1 MKNSTRLL
9 PAFVL
14 LAVMTAGC
22 AFTVAQSPET
32 VAPGRVVAGGLAS
45 MSPGYKYTAPKA
57 LWPYSAE
64 VGAYG
69 RAGLARNFDAGLR
82 VSVPGGIAADIKYQL
97 LSRRT
102 RLAVGI
108 GASYAP
114 FINTSL
120 ISGYHHSQVG
130 IYPLIVGGSRQLY
143 GGVRGIG
150 LAVFNSNYQNR
161 AFYAGPEFFAGSSI
175 GRGRLQ
181 ALPEVHA
188 WWLPYAPE
196 PAFGIGAGIAVQYQL
211 KGSFRQ
217 YQNLIPKGLIPGIKL

>member
-1 MKNSTRLL
+1 MKSVVRLL
-9 PAFVL
+9 PA
-14 LAVMTAGC
+14 LAVLAAMTAGC

-32 VAPGRVVAGGLAS
+32 VAPGRIFAGGLAS
-45 MSPGYKYTAPKA
+45 ISPGYKYTTRKA

-82 VSVPGGIAADIKYQL
+82 VSVPGGVAADIKYQL
-97 LSRRT
+97 LSQRAK
-102 RLAVGI
+102 LAVGL

-114 FINTSL
+114 FISTTL
-120 ISGYHHSQVG
+120 VSGYHHSQVG
-130 IYPLIVGGSRQLY
+130 IYPLVVGGSRQLY

-150 LAVFNSNYQNR
+150 LLVFDSNYQNR
-161 AFYAGPEFFAGSSI
+161 AYYAGPEFFAGSSI

-188 WWLPYAPE
+188 WWLPYAPA
-196 PAFGIGAGIAVQYQL
+196 PAFGIGIGLAVQYQL
-211 KGSFRQ
+211 KGSLAQ
-217 YQNLIPKGLIPGIKL
+217 YEKLIPKGLIPGIN